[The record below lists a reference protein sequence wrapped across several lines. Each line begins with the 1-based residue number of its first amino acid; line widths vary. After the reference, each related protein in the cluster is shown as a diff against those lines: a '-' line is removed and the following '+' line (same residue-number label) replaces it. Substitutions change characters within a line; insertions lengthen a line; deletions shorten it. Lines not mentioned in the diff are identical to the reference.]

1 MAARVIADMIVVIN
15 GDGQQVL
22 LRKGVELPDYVDKDK
37 VKDLVQSGL
46 VEQVRARRATS
57 DKPDDKKPDDNKQ
70 DEKKPDGEGSTG
82 SPE

>member
-46 VEQVRARRATS
+46 VEQVRASRATS
-57 DKPDDKKPDDNKQ
+57 DKPDDKKPDDKKP
-70 DEKKPDGEGSTG
+70 DEKKPDGDGSTG